1 MPSGDAPPEFVLV
14 ATIPVPSVLIRPT
27 VLLGSSTKMRVLP
40 GPDVMPTGSETD
52 SLADGAELYSSMWP
66 NVPTGGLGAAKAL
79 PPPGA
84 QKKRTEATK
93 ARTTM
98 RDSAPDMGN
107 RRAVSGIQNSFC
119 GADDR
124 HAALLNFCRLV
135 QPLWLARSGDAPNL
149 SKPSCVMCIPIIDRA
164 QIPSEKKCATGHGV

>member
-1 MPSGDAPPEFVLV
+1 MV
-14 ATIPVPSVLIRPT
+14 AATPVPSVLIRPT
-27 VLLGSSTKMRVLP
+27 VLFGESAKMRVLP
-40 GPDVMPTGSETD
+40 GPDVMPTGLETD

-66 NVPTGGLGAAKAL
+66 TVPAGGFAAKAF

-84 QKKRTEATK
+84 QKKRPEATT

-135 QPLWLARSGDAPNL
+135 QPLWLAR
-149 SKPSCVMCIPIIDRA
+149 
-164 QIPSEKKCATGHGV
+164 